1 MCLIILSAKKTPIG
15 SIWFQKTLKT
25 QKAAFLTFL
34 TKDQLISEGFFLG
47 FKSHKKQT
55 IFFEEILT

>member
-34 TKDQLISEGFFLG
+34 TKRLLILKG

-55 IFFEEILT
+55 KILK

>member
-34 TKDQLISEGFFLG
+34 TKGQLISEGTSNLTKSKQKFFKV
-47 FKSHKKQT
+47 F
-55 IFFEEILT
+55 